1 MEQDLFFVYT
11 VNSFNGYNF
20 RILYISMKLEIK
32 NSKQN
37 LEGIKE
43 RNILVMVKIS
53 RFSLISE
60 SREIKTTLIFAMLT
74 K

>member
-1 MEQDLFFVYT
+1 MFFVYT

-20 RILYISMKLEIK
+20 RILYISMKFEIK